1 MKKLTRQKINELAKY
16 FDNELEMY
24 LPVLVLPDGSLF
36 HKNYIIKLLNNK
48 NWGLFNSKNGD
59 LIEQYFMKSC
69 ALIAANAY
77 ANIDLSKFN
86 LTKQLDSQYWSNYF
100 DISVYEKNIKSEKDY
115 EKYLILL
122 DKLENSIVGAQVYK
136 DKIAKSFKH
145 TFT

>member
-1 MKKLTRQKINELAKY
+1 MKKLTQQKINELAKY
-16 FDNELEMY
+16 FDDELETY

-48 NWGLFNSKNGD
+48 NWGLFNSNNGD

-122 DKLENSIVGAQVYK
+122 DKLENSIVGAKVYK
-136 DKIAKSFKH
+136 DKIAKSFRY